1 MTETD
6 KSPIE
11 QALEEWLPDNDIGV
25 MAHGFL
31 PHGRD
36 YFFVIEDCLGPRP
49 GTHRLVF
56 THVVDLRYVT
66 RVTDDAWRDA
76 WTDEFTDYQEWLDA
90 GEPEGYVWG
99 SNWSNAYPGV
109 TTHAISLNA
118 AQWTKRL
125 GKPMHEMAIE
135 TDRFLIELVF
145 HDLRVEKLS
154 DTAPTVSQV
163 TIPLP

>member
-1 MTETD
+1 MTEPD
-6 KSPIE
+6 KSPLE

-36 YFFVIEDCLGPRP
+36 YFFVIEDGLGPRP

-76 WTDEFTDYQEWLDA
+76 WTDEFTDYQEWLD
-90 GEPEGYVWG
+90 GR
-99 SNWSNAYPGV
+99 
-109 TTHAISLNA
+109 T
-118 AQWTKRL
+118 
-125 GKPMHEMAIE
+125 
-135 TDRFLIELVF
+135 
-145 HDLRVEKLS
+145 
-154 DTAPTVSQV
+154 
-163 TIPLP
+163 